1 MKEAMSLFGALGDA
15 TRVRLLG
22 LLAGGERC
30 VCELIDEV
38 RAPQPTVSRHLA
50 HLKRAG
56 LVRDRRN
63 GKWRHYSLH
72 PARSAAVR
80 GCLRSAGIAA
90 PAGRPRRCE

>member
-1 MKEAMSLFGALGDA
+1 MNEAMCLFGALGDS
-15 TRVRLLG
+15 TRVRLLS
-22 LLAGGERC
+22 LLSGGERC

-56 LVRDRRN
+56 LVRDRRD

-72 PARSAAVR
+72 PARAAAVR

-90 PAGRPRRCE
+90 PARPRKRC